1 MMRVVVFADEYC
13 NQEIKIFALN
23 GQISDAAHDFE
34 DGLNW
39 WSSILD
45 RIESD
50 FGSKWCH
57 VFMTSADGSAARMFS
72 RRLKD
77 SGGTDFLP
85 AIEPMLI
92 GFSRDTLEQWSILYG
107 NDRYQEFDLNNF
119 DFNSCYLDG
128 CPESIIDTLCSVFKS
143 DKRRFLNAFILEKP
157 SQSDLDAIRNSS
169 NMTLI
174 YLESTEHFIQLKLL
188 ESQLSKIANLIW
200 DLTEMGEQFNL
211 SGLEGRSQLLS
222 LEELLRSESKR
233 LFIQFEM
240 DFIRGLK

>member
-23 GQISDAAHDFE
+23 GQISDAAYDFQ
-34 DGLNW
+34 DGMDW
-39 WSSILD
+39 WNPILD

-50 FGSKWCH
+50 FGLNWCH
-57 VFMTSADGSAARMFS
+57 VFMTSADGSKARMFS

-77 SGGTDFLP
+77 IGGTDFLP
-85 AIEPMLI
+85 SIQPMLI
-92 GFSRDTLEQWSILYG
+92 GFSRDALEQWSTLLG
-107 NDRYQEFDLNNF
+107 SDRYQSFDLNNF
-119 DFNSCYLDG
+119 DFNRCYLDG
-128 CPESIIDTLCSVFKS
+128 SPESIIDTLCSVFKS
-143 DKRRFLNAFILEKP
+143 DKRRFLNAFILQKP
-157 SQSDLDAIRNSS
+157 SQSEWDGIANSS